1 MFDNFRDRL
10 QTVQHDLT
18 QGWKS
23 IADKAKAVNKK
34 IVRRTTFITDE
45 VIESGDQCFSCNLEA
60 GSEILSKFQRE
71 WAELHEASRECAEKG
86 ERADQS
92 IAEFSKKCS
101 ELHTNMTMFHAE
113 LALLP
118 EVIKNIETA
127 KADIGDY
134 LLHFDVE
141 HITDAFGGQIEVLDN
156 LMIDLEEVCEQL
168 DLERRKAAQRLKLS
182 KLRHNREEEN
192 QRIRRKTLRARMR
205 TNNKLNPHV
214 MPGELQLAK
223 ERNEVKIQ
231 QLERQASIEKR
242 QVYEDAFLEQMN
254 YYIQHGRT
262 EEPISL
268 VHGRSSGSLDDIML
282 EDNSD
287 MDKELDDFFGSE
299 AERSDAPEGKDK
311 EQTFVGLSSE
321 DEELLNQKLPG
332 VSTTFNTENGAEK
345 KVDYSVKWIGPLKD
359 LLAMGIIMVKDKVKN
374 L

>member
-45 VIESGDQCFSCNLEA
+45 VIESDDQCFSCNLEA
-60 GSEILSKFQRE
+60 GSEILSKFQKE
-71 WAELHEASRECAEKG
+71 WAELHEASRECAEKA
-86 ERADQS
+86 ERSDQS
-92 IAEFSKKCS
+92 IAEFSKICS
-101 ELHTNMTMFHAE
+101 NLYTNMNMFHTE

-127 KADIGDY
+127 KADI
-134 LLHFDVE
+134 
-141 HITDAFGGQIEVLDN
+141 DAFGGQIEVLDN

-168 DLERRKAAQRLKLS
+168 DLERRKAAQGLKLS
-182 KLRHNREEEN
+182 KLRHNREDDLE
-192 QRIRRKTLRARMR
+192 TLRE
-205 TNNKLNPHV
+205 
-214 MPGELQLAK
+214 ELQLAK

-262 EEPISL
+262 EEPICL
-268 VHGRSSGSLDDIML
+268 VHGRGSGSLDDIML

-299 AERSDAPEGKDK
+299 AETSDVPGGMDKD
-311 EQTFVGLSSE
+311 QTFVGLSSE
-321 DEELLNQKLPG
+321 EEELRNQKLPE
-332 VSTTFNTENGAEK
+332 VSATSRTEQEAEK
-345 KVDYSVKWIGPLKD
+345 KESEENSKQP
-359 LLAMGIIMVKDKVKN
+359 
-374 L
+374 

>member
-127 KADIGDY
+127 KADI
-134 LLHFDVE
+134 
-141 HITDAFGGQIEVLDN
+141 DAFGGQIEVLDN

-182 KLRHNREEEN
+182 KLRYNREDDLE
-192 QRIRRKTLRARMR
+192 TL
-205 TNNKLNPHV
+205 K
-214 MPGELQLAK
+214 GELQLAK

-345 KVDYSVKWIGPLKD
+345 KENKEDREQP
-359 LLAMGIIMVKDKVKN
+359 
-374 L
+374 

>member
-1 MFDNFRDRL
+1 
-10 QTVQHDLT
+10 
-18 QGWKS
+18 
-23 IADKAKAVNKK
+23 
-34 IVRRTTFITDE
+34 
-45 VIESGDQCFSCNLEA
+45 
-60 GSEILSKFQRE
+60 
-71 WAELHEASRECAEKG
+71 
-86 ERADQS
+86 
-92 IAEFSKKCS
+92 
-101 ELHTNMTMFHAE
+101 MTMFHAE

-127 KADIGDY
+127 KADI
-134 LLHFDVE
+134 
-141 HITDAFGGQIEVLDN
+141 DAFGGQIEVLDN

-182 KLRHNREEEN
+182 KLRHNREDDLE
-192 QRIRRKTLRARMR
+192 TLR
-205 TNNKLNPHV
+205 
-214 MPGELQLAK
+214 GELQLVK

-287 MDKELDDFFGSE
+287 MHKELDDFFGSE
-299 AERSDAPEGKDK
+299 AERSEAPEGMDK

-345 KVDYSVKWIGPLKD
+345 KENKEDREQP
-359 LLAMGIIMVKDKVKN
+359 
-374 L
+374 